1 MTWTTGVLCA
11 GWLLVGSAAVAA
23 APAPAVTSPRVY
35 VFDCGNIDV
44 KDVSV
49 FSPGVDVGKKKV
61 LANSCYLIVHP
72 QGVMMWDAGFG
83 DALAAL
89 PEGKQV
95 SENFHVRLKK
105 PVAAQLKETGYA
117 PESVTLLGLSHM
129 HFDHIGNVGLF
140 PKATLLM
147 QKEEFE
153 SAFGPDASKYGN
165 DPKNYPTLAAYPS
178 QQLTGDHDVFGD
190 GSVVITRAPG
200 HTPGHQML
208 FVKLKKTGNIL
219 LSGDVAHFTKN
230 WEHRRVPSFN
240 FDKEMSLKAMNDAAA
255 FLKANKATLWIQ
267 HDLEQSAH
275 LKHAPKYYD

>member
-1 MTWTTGVLCA
+1 MTLTRLVLCA
-11 GWLLVGSAAVAA
+11 SLLVPGPAAVAA
-23 APAPAVTSPRVY
+23 APGVTSPRVY

-95 SENFHVRLKK
+95 SETFHVRLKK

-117 PESVTLLGLSHM
+117 PESVTILGLSHM

-147 QKEEFE
+147 QK
-153 SAFGPDASKYGN
+153 
-165 DPKNYPTLAAYPS
+165 
-178 QQLTGDHDVFGD
+178 
-190 GSVVITRAPG
+190 
-200 HTPGHQML
+200 
-208 FVKLKKTGNIL
+208 
-219 LSGDVAHFTKN
+219 
-230 WEHRRVPSFN
+230 
-240 FDKEMSLKAMNDAAA
+240 
-255 FLKANKATLWIQ
+255 
-267 HDLEQSAH
+267 
-275 LKHAPKYYD
+275 